1 MRKEVLKSARNESGI
16 DSGAAPRPLVV
27 GNVKEAEA
35 RNLELGASLLP
46 PADRLPPKQSGASDL
61 RLSNHNVIPSVALVT
76 NQLGNQVYSRYEFCV
91 PDHRP

>member
-61 RLSNHNVIPSVALVT
+61 RL
-76 NQLGNQVYSRYEFCV
+76 
-91 PDHRP
+91 